1 MKEFEGWLGPC
12 VEAALPVGRCRGSR
26 VAGRE
31 ETRRASRAQIL
42 LPDDYCPKAS
52 SLACVVHE
60 SGLRVAEDVLDP
72 LR

>member
-1 MKEFEGWLGPC
+1 M
-12 VEAALPVGRCRGSR
+12 EAALPVGRCRGSR

-31 ETRRASRAQIL
+31 ETRRVSRAQIL
-42 LPDDYCPKAS
+42 LLDDYCPKAS

-60 SGLRVAEDVLDP
+60 SGLRVAEDVLDL